1 MCVCLCVTWQ
11 VQFLHCLQQAQ
22 QGGES
27 EVVDGFHM
35 AELLR
40 REDPEAFNTLSSLY
54 IDYTDTGSDYCD
66 FIVQS
71 KNRIIEWDNCKCD
84 HVL

>member
-1 MCVCLCVTWQ
+1 M
-11 VQFLHCLQQAQ
+11 QFLHCLKQSR

-40 REDPEAFNTLSSLY
+40 KEDPTAFNTLTSLY
-54 IDYTDTGSDYCD
+54 ADFTDTGSDYSD
-66 FIVQS
+66 FSVQS
-71 KNRIIEWDNCKCD
+71 KHRIIE
-84 HVL
+84 